1 MNMKEMEINY
11 KKYLIFKNKEEIKSW
26 KETIQEY
33 KINIAEL
40 VLAEAK
46 QEEINK
52 YVKFIK
58 KHEEEIKAIELNI
71 ANLIIEI
78 DKLEKHIKEWEEE
91 IKIQKYK
98 EAPQGGQYEK

>member
-1 MNMKEMEINY
+1 MNMKQMEINY
-11 KKYLIFKNKEEIKSW
+11 KKYLIFTKKDEIKAEENII
-26 KETIQEY
+26 KDY

-58 KHEEEIKAIELNI
+58 KHEEEIKAIELEI
-71 ANLIIEI
+71 ANLIIEL
-78 DKLEKHIKEWEEE
+78 DKLEKE
-91 IKIQKYK
+91 INN
-98 EAPQGGQYEK
+98 